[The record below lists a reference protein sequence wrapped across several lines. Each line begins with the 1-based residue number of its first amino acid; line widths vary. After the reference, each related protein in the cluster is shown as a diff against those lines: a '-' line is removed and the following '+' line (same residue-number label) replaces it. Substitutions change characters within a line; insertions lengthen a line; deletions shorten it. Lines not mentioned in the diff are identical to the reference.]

1 MDEIVW
7 RPLPRTARATR
18 VAHFMRTHGI
28 ATVQELR
35 TRSARDPEW
44 FWPAVV
50 ADLGVLWDQSWTQL
64 LDDSRGMP
72 HAKWFVGG
80 KINIV
85 RNCIDRHVTL
95 CGDKIAFYWE
105 SEDGRHTQMT
115 YRELDRDV
123 TRCATAL
130 REAGIGHGD
139 VVGMVMPM
147 CPEAVIIMYAAMKI
161 GAVPMQPIA
170 SRGPGMITQLL
181 VDAKAKIAFVVDG
194 YQYGGKS
201 IDLRPTIH
209 AIAAQQ
215 LPVVVVQR
223 LRLTRVLPKP
233 RGEYFWADFMLRAA
247 RVEPAATVSLD
258 AEDRA
263 LILFS
268 SGTTGKPKAIVHV
281 HGGMLVNTAKELGY
295 AFDCQANDVFFW
307 ATNLGW
313 MMAPWEIIGVH
324 FFGGTCVLYEGSP
337 TYPSHSRL
345 FEMIERYR
353 VTTFGL
359 SPALIRSFDKT
370 LDYHTYD
377 LSSLRILG
385 STGAPIDPATWKWY
399 FEVIGQ
405 RRCPIMNIIGGTEL
419 MGCLLSPLPIEQQT
433 PTTVGGPGLGMDV
446 ILVDANGHELP
457 FGSEGILVCRKPFP
471 SMTRGFLDGDD
482 RFMQAYFEPW
492 PWMWNHHDRARTDA
506 EGFWYMCGR
515 DDDLIN
521 RGGVKHDPGQIESAL
536 RSFSGEIKVTDAVA
550 VGVPDEKMGQGIV
563 CFITTSKPPLDQVVF
578 QSELRRCVGA
588 IYDPS
593 GKPDEIYILSA
604 LPTTLSAKVPRKK
617 YVQAFCGEAIADA
630 SSYANGNVFADIA
643 KLRTS

>member
-35 TRSARDPEW
+35 TRSVRDPEW

-50 ADLGVLWDQSWTQL
+50 ADLGVLWDKSWTQL

-72 HAKWFVGG
+72 HAKLFVGG

-147 CPEAVIIMYAAMKI
+147 CPEAVIIMYAACKI

-223 LRLTRVLPKP
+223 LRLTRVLPNP

-263 LILFS
+263 LMLFS

-446 ILVDANGHELP
+446 ILLDAN
-457 FGSEGILVCRKPFP
+457 
-471 SMTRGFLDGDD
+471 
-482 RFMQAYFEPW
+482 
-492 PWMWNHHDRARTDA
+492 
-506 EGFWYMCGR
+506 
-515 DDDLIN
+515 
-521 RGGVKHDPGQIESAL
+521 
-536 RSFSGEIKVTDAVA
+536 
-550 VGVPDEKMGQGIV
+550 
-563 CFITTSKPPLDQVVF
+563 
-578 QSELRRCVGA
+578 
-588 IYDPS
+588 
-593 GKPDEIYILSA
+593 
-604 LPTTLSAKVPRKK
+604 
-617 YVQAFCGEAIADA
+617 
-630 SSYANGNVFADIA
+630 
-643 KLRTS
+643 